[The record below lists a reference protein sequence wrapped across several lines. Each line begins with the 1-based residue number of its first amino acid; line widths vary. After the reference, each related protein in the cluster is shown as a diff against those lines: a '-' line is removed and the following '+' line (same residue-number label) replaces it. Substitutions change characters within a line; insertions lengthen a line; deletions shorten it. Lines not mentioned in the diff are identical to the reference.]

1 MLNRD
6 DLDKIKKEVES
17 FFKEMTIDIES
28 DSLQQKEETVSIEIR
43 VREPQVLI
51 GEKGQTLLD
60 IQHLLSVILRKKIES
75 KFFLD
80 LDINDYKKKKM
91 EYLKELARSF
101 ADEVALTRKEKILPS
116 MPAYERRIIH
126 MELSARGNVTTESIG
141 KEPDR
146 RLVIKPYP

>member
-17 FFKEMTIDIES
+17 FFKKMTIDIES
-28 DSLQQKEETVSIEIR
+28 DSLQQKEETVFIDIK

-60 IQHLLSVILRKKIES
+60 IQHLLSAMLRKKIES

-101 ADEVALTRKEKILPS
+101 ADEVALTRKEKILPAMS
-116 MPAYERRIIH
+116 AYERRIIH
-126 MELSARGNVTTESIG
+126 MELAARGNVTTESIG

-146 RLVIKPYP
+146 KLVIKPYP

>member
-6 DLDKIKKEVES
+6 DLDKIKKEVEN
-17 FFKEMTIDIES
+17 FFKKMTIDIES
-28 DSLQQKEETVSIEIR
+28 DSLEQKEETVFIDIR

-60 IQHLLSVILRKKIES
+60 LQHLLSAMLRKKIES
-75 KFFLD
+75 RFFLD
-80 LDINDYKKKKM
+80 LDVNDYKKKKM
-91 EYLKELARSF
+91 EYLKELAKSF
-101 ADEVALTRKEKILPS
+101 ADEVALSRKEKILPA

-126 MELSARGNVTTESIG
+126 MELAARGNVTTESVG

>member
-6 DLDKIKKEVES
+6 DLDKIKKEVED
-17 FFKEMTIDIES
+17 FFRKMTIDIDLVS
-28 DSLQQKEETVSIEIR
+28 FQQKEETVSVDIR
-43 VREPQVLI
+43 MKEPQVLI
-51 GEKGQTLLD
+51 GERGQTLLD
-60 IQHLLSVILRKKIES
+60 LQHLLSAMLRKKIES

-91 EYLKELARSF
+91 EYLKELARST
-101 ADEVALTRKEKILPS
+101 ADEVALTKKEKALPA

-126 MELSARGNVTTESIG
+126 MELAGRGNVTTESIG
-141 KEPDR
+141 EDPDR

>member
-6 DLDKIKKEVES
+6 DLDKIKKEVEN
-17 FFKEMTIDIES
+17 FFKKMTIDIES
-28 DSLQQKEETVSIEIR
+28 DSLQQKEETVFIDIK

-60 IQHLLSVILRKKIES
+60 IQHLLSAILRKKIES

-91 EYLKELARSF
+91 EYLKEMAKSF
-101 ADEVALTRKEKILPS
+101 ADEVALTRKEKILPA

-126 MELSARGNVTTESIG
+126 MELAARGNVTTESIG
-141 KEPDR
+141 QEPER
-146 RLVIKPYP
+146 KVIIKPYP